1 MSIASTID
9 LSTSRASFTQAAV
22 SSSDSS
28 FFTSCG
34 LSRARKITSLSTI
47 DLSGSWK
54 LMLCV

>member
-1 MSIASTID
+1 MASTID